1 MKAKLY
7 RYITYKQSHCYV
19 DKLQDLVKNYNAT
32 YHRTNGMAPVKETKA
47 DETNLWWRMYW
58 PKKTPV
64 IVKTKSVR
72 KAFKLKIGD
81 HVRISHLRNIFTRE
95 YDEKWSGEI
104 FLVSERRLRGGIPIY
119 RLKDYLNEDIKGT
132 FYQPELQ
139 KVELRESDVFR
150 EIEFNK
156 SKIPQNEFKTNV
168 EKTLKTK
175 RRERNKQYFVKW
187 LHWPSK
193 FNSWINAGNIQTF
206 S

>member
-1 MKAKLY
+1 M
-7 RYITYKQSHCYV
+7 
-19 DKLQDLVKNYNAT
+19 
-32 YHRTNGMAPVKETKA
+32 
-47 DETNLWWRMYW
+47 
-58 PKKTPV
+58 
-64 IVKTKSVR
+64 
-72 KAFKLKIGD
+72 KIGD

-104 FLVSERRLRGGIPIY
+104 FLVSKSRLRGRIPIY